1 MDKYEITRALRE
13 LLDNCAVDQDSEL
26 YRMAAQGLTELED
39 HYELIDKR
47 YAMAIVWQIDDVL
60 SIRPDLTE
68 EQAGEVLGRV
78 EDIHDASI
86 GVSWGTLEAV
96 ASDLYPEEDEV

>member
-1 MDKYEITRALRE
+1 MDEHEIKRALRN

-26 YRMAAQGLTELED
+26 YRMAAQGLNELHD
-39 HYELIDKR
+39 HYELTDKR
-47 YAMAIVWQIDDVL
+47 YAMAIIWQIDDVL

-86 GVSWGTLEAV
+86 GVSWDTLECCAD
-96 ASDLYPEEDEV
+96 DLYPEGE